1 MPRLL
6 IRFVLATAAALL
18 FVAAY
23 PPFSYRIA
31 ILPAVWLL
39 LQSIH
44 GARWRAGFCV
54 AFYFGMVS
62 YGIALSWFWD
72 IFAQATPALHAIL
85 AAFFGLFA
93 VFQTKAEQRGWSPWR
108 LALFTAVSWTGIEF
122 YRAELFVLDFPWMT
136 PGVALGPNFLLP
148 WIGVY
153 GVSFLAVLAVA
164 CLMHQRTR
172 LAGAAGIGALVWVT
186 LSPAPATK
194 AGDIKFAAL
203 QYEGVSFDVYRKATE
218 ALDPSVKLVLW
229 PEESAPYDVR
239 ANKPDMA
246 ALMSLVQAPS
256 RVLILGTQTRLSP
269 LRWFNTALTLDSTG
283 VLGEHYKNHPVHLFD
298 DGTPSKI
305 ALPVKTPLG
314 VIGTPICFDNDYQG
328 VVRKMTAAGAEFFAV
343 PSMDG
348 ESWGAKQH
356 WQHAELFRLRAYE
369 NARWMVVGP
378 SSGMSQLIDPKGN
391 RVLQLDPMKQ
401 GVMTGAIGKETRL
414 TFFTRYGWLTPWL
427 ILSAAILLWL
437 KLLFTKPSARP

>member
-1 MPRLL
+1 
-6 IRFVLATAAALL
+6 
-18 FVAAY
+18 
-23 PPFSYRIA
+23 
-31 ILPAVWLL
+31 
-39 LQSIH
+39 
-44 GARWRAGFCV
+44 
-54 AFYFGMVS
+54 
-62 YGIALSWFWD
+62 
-72 IFAQATPALHAIL
+72 
-85 AAFFGLFA
+85 
-93 VFQTKAEQRGWSPWR
+93 
-108 LALFTAVSWTGIEF
+108 
-122 YRAELFVLDFPWMT
+122 
-136 PGVALGPNFLLP
+136 
-148 WIGVY
+148 
-153 GVSFLAVLAVA
+153 
-164 CLMHQRTR
+164 
-172 LAGAAGIGALVWVT
+172 
-186 LSPAPATK
+186 
-194 AGDIKFAAL
+194 
-203 QYEGVSFDVYRKATE
+203 
-218 ALDPSVKLVLW
+218 
-229 PEESAPYDVR
+229 
-239 ANKPDMA
+239 
-246 ALMSLVQAPS
+246 
-256 RVLILGTQTRLSP
+256 
-269 LRWFNTALTLDSTG
+269 

-356 WQHAELFRLRAYE
+356 WQHAELFRLRACE

-401 GVMTGAIGKETRL
+401 GVMTGTIGKETRL